1 MTNEQ
6 LVQKIKNGY
15 SVTDNMQKLYEN
27 NLPIIKQVIKPYT
40 AYENMED
47 LLQEAYFGL
56 WEAVQHYESSEN
68 VLFMTYAVYW
78 IRQAVVKYLD
88 KCSSLI
94 RIPSNAK
101 QRIIRYKKTIDK
113 LLQEYGRTPTD
124 EEIIKAMNISISDL
138 DIIKIYA
145 YSIMSLDTPLNDE
158 TEDTIGN
165 NIKDDYIFENDVVD
179 KMYNDYAKDELWHIV
194 ERYTSDRENH
204 IVCSRFID
212 KETLQDIAD
221 RLGISKNRVRQLE
234 ASALSR
240 LRCSKALKELQERFE
255 VVNSSIYKNSAR
267 MFREHDFTST
277 VEHIAITRAEL
288 MEAYKRRME
297 EIERLYNKKK
307 NKYA

>member
-179 KMYNDYAKDELWHIV
+179 RMYNDYTKDELWHIV

-212 KETLQDIAD
+212 NETLQDIAD

-255 VVNSSIYKNSAR
+255 VVNSRIYKNSAR
-267 MFREHDFTST
+267 TFREHDFTST
-277 VEHIAITRAEL
+277 VEHIAITRVEL

>member
-124 EEIIKAMNISISDL
+124 RKS
-138 DIIKIYA
+138 
-145 YSIMSLDTPLNDE
+145 
-158 TEDTIGN
+158 
-165 NIKDDYIFENDVVD
+165 VV
-179 KMYNDYAKDELWHIV
+179 
-194 ERYTSDRENH
+194 
-204 IVCSRFID
+204 
-212 KETLQDIAD
+212 
-221 RLGISKNRVRQLE
+221 
-234 ASALSR
+234 
-240 LRCSKALKELQERFE
+240 
-255 VVNSSIYKNSAR
+255 
-267 MFREHDFTST
+267 
-277 VEHIAITRAEL
+277 
-288 MEAYKRRME
+288 
-297 EIERLYNKKK
+297 
-307 NKYA
+307 